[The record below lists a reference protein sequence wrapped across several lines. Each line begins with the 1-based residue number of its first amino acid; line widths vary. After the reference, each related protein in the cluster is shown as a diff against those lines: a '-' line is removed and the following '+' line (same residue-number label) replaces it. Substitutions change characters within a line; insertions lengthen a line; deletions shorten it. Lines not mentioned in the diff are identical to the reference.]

1 MAVTGGR
8 KDVMAGM
15 RNPKDKAPFGEYA
28 MAAQAGW
35 ATWGRWL
42 PVGEVCRRGWAGPDP
57 RRRFK
62 GKFDFRIS
70 NDLGFLQDFEKFCKE
85 I

>member
-1 MAVTGGR
+1 MGGARMAVTGGR

-35 ATWGRWL
+35 ATWGR
-42 PVGEVCRRGWAGPDP
+42 
-57 RRRFK
+57 
-62 GKFDFRIS
+62 
-70 NDLGFLQDFEKFCKE
+70 
-85 I
+85 

>member
-28 MAAQAGW
+28 MAAQAG
-35 ATWGRWL
+35 
-42 PVGEVCRRGWAGPDP
+42 
-57 RRRFK
+57 
-62 GKFDFRIS
+62 
-70 NDLGFLQDFEKFCKE
+70 
-85 I
+85 